1 MYLNFG
7 SVFET
12 TWYDSVSGSS
22 ASINESGRVFVVQS
36 KGDSFD
42 AEANNYMDGILS
54 YFNNKTFDSWYK
66 VDKVILI
73 SEDFEILKESKIIKW

>member
-22 ASINESGRVFVVQS
+22 ATINESGRVFVVQS

-42 AEANNYMDGILS
+42 SKAYNYRSGILY
-54 YFNNKTFDSWYK
+54 YFNDKTLDSRYK

-73 SEDFEILKESKIIKW
+73 SEDFGILKESKIIKW